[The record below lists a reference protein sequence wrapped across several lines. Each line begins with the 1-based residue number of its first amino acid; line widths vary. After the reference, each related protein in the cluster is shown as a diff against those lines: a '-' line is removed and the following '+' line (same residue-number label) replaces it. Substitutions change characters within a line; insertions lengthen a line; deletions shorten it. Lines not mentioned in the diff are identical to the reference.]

1 MNTRF
6 YVTTPIYYVNDVPHI
21 GHSYTSVLGDVL
33 ARWHRLLGHE
43 VFFLTGTDEHGQ
55 KVQEAAQKAGRTP
68 KEHVDA
74 TSERFRE
81 MGRLLGL
88 SNDRFIR
95 TTDPDHVS
103 YVQDVLQKLWDK
115 GEIYKSAYKG
125 LYNVRDERFYS
136 ESDIREGR
144 GPGPDEVVEEVEE
157 VNYFFKMGSY
167 QEKLL
172 EQIQQNP
179 DWIVPDFRRNEVSG
193 FLRQPL
199 GDLCISRPKSR
210 LSWGIELPFD
220 REFVT
225 YVWFDALLNYVTGPI
240 PTPPAEGERWW
251 PASVHLIGKDI
262 LTTHS
267 VYWPTMLMGAGIP
280 LPRQI
285 LAHGWWMADGQKMSK
300 SLGNVVDPFD
310 VAAKYADFGGAEAFR
325 FFLMREMVVG
335 QDSSYSDAGMTKVIN
350 NDLANDVGNILSRIR
365 KQVATGF
372 DGVLPAL
379 PTELSGAS
387 SELRDKAVSVVAEV
401 ENQMRL
407 FRVSHA
413 LEETMSLARAIN
425 SYLES
430 TAPWKLAKDPARR
443 DELAEV
449 LAVSSEA
456 LRVLLVLLSPYMPR
470 KIAEALRLMGGE
482 EALPGKLAWGLL
494 PSGRAFQD
502 GAPLFPRL
510 MPPKDPAQSAN
521 PGKQPK
527 VHAAPPAAE
536 PNHPFG
542 KVDYRVAKV
551 VSAEDHPGAE
561 KLLVLQLDVGEAGQR
576 QVCAGIRSQYSAE
589 SMVGRKLLLVANL
602 KKAKLRGVESQG
614 MILAADDPEGRI
626 HLLSPEGEPGSFAV
640 VEGLDRMPGQNLLI
654 DTLDAFELSISGG
667 RLVLDGKPVLAGGV
681 GILCQAP
688 DGAKAH

>member
-1 MNTRF
+1 MKNRF

-21 GHSYTSVLGDVL
+21 GHAYTSVLGDVL
-33 ARWHRLLGHE
+33 ARWHRLLGDD
-43 VFFLTGTDEHGQ
+43 VFLLTGTDEHGQ

-68 KEHVDA
+68 KDHVDL

-88 SNDRFIR
+88 TNDRFIR
-95 TTDPDHVS
+95 TTDEDHVAF
-103 YVQDVLQKLWDK
+103 VRDVLQKLWDK
-115 GEIYKSAYKG
+115 GEIYKSSYKG

-144 GPGPDEVVEEVEE
+144 GPGPDEIVEEVEE
-157 VNYFFKMGSY
+157 VNYFFRMSAY
-167 QEKLL
+167 QERLL
-172 EQIQQNP
+172 KHIQEHP
-179 DWIVPDFRRNEVSG
+179 EWIVPDFRRNEVLG

-220 REFVT
+220 RDFVT
-225 YVWFDALLNYVTGPI
+225 YVWFDALLNYVTGPV
-240 PTPPAEGERWW
+240 PTPPAAGETWW

-267 VYWPTMLMGAGIP
+267 VYWPTMLMGVGID

-285 LAHGWWMADGQKMSK
+285 LAHGWWMANGQKMSK

-310 VAAKYADFGGAEAFR
+310 VARKYEAVGGAEAFR

-335 QDSSYSDAGMTKVIN
+335 QDSSYSDTGMVKVVN
-350 NDLANDVGNILSRIR
+350 GDLANDVGNIVSRIR
-365 KQVATGF
+365 KQVVTQFEGK
-372 DGVLPAL
+372 VPAIPGTL
-379 PTELSGAS
+379 SESSKEL
-387 SELRDKAVSVVAEV
+387 KAKALEVVSRVTDE
-401 ENQMRL
+401 MRL

-430 TAPWKLAKDPARR
+430 NAPWKLAKDPARR

-456 LRVLLVLLSPYMPR
+456 LRILLVLLSPYMPS
-470 KIAEALRLMGGE
+470 KIGEALRLLGGE
-482 EALPGKLAWGLL
+482 AAVPGKLAWGLL
-494 PSGRAFQD
+494 PA
-502 GAPLFPRL
+502 GAVFEEGVPLFPRIQTEA
-510 MPPKDPAQSAN
+510 PKAAQPAKADPKSA
-521 PGKQPK
+521 P
-527 VHAAPPAAE
+527 APQAE
-536 PNHPFG
+536 SSHPFG
-542 KVDYRVAKV
+542 RVDFRVAKV

-561 KLLVLQLDVGEAGQR
+561 KLLVLQLDVGELGNR
-576 QVCAGIRSQYSAE
+576 QVCAGIRAQFSAE

-602 KKAKLRGVESQG
+602 KKAKLRGVESMG
-614 MILAADDPEGRI
+614 MILAADDPDGAV
-626 HLLSPEGEPGSFAV
+626 HLLSPEGEPGDFAV
-640 VEGLDRMPGQNLLI
+640 VEGVDRGIGQNLTI
-654 DTLDAFELSISGG
+654 EALDAFELSVQGG
-667 RLVLDGKPVLAGGV
+667 KVVLEGKPLRAGAGVVLCA
-681 GILCQAP
+681 AP
-688 DGAKAH
+688 DGLKAH

>member
-1 MNTRF
+1 
-6 YVTTPIYYVNDVPHI
+6 
-21 GHSYTSVLGDVL
+21 
-33 ARWHRLLGHE
+33 
-43 VFFLTGTDEHGQ
+43 
-55 KVQEAAQKAGRTP
+55 
-68 KEHVDA
+68 VDL

-88 SNDRFIR
+88 THDRFIR
-95 TTDPDHVS
+95 TTDSDHVAF
-103 YVQDVLQKLWDK
+103 VQDVLQMLWDK

-157 VNYFFKMGSY
+157 VNYFFRMSAY
-167 QEKLL
+167 QERLL
-172 EQIQQNP
+172 KHIQEHP
-179 DWIVPDFRRNEVSG
+179 EWIVPDFRRNEVLG

-220 REFVT
+220 RDFVT

-240 PTPPAEGERWW
+240 PTPPADGGTWW

-267 VYWPTMLMGAGIP
+267 VYWPTMLMGAGIE

-285 LAHGWWMADGQKMSK
+285 LAHGWWMSNGQKMSK

-310 VAAKYADFGGAEAFR
+310 VARKYEAVGGAEAFR

-335 QDSSYSDAGMTKVIN
+335 QDSSYSDAGMVKVVN
-350 NDLANDVGNILSRIR
+350 GDLANDVGNIVSRIR
-365 KQVATGF
+365 KQVVTQFEGK
-372 DGVLPAL
+372 VPAL
-379 PTELSGAS
+379 PAALSDAS
-387 SELRDKAVSVVAEV
+387 KDLKAKALEVVARVGDE
-401 ENQMRL
+401 MRL

-430 TAPWKLAKDPARR
+430 TAPWKLAKDPSRR

-456 LRVLLVLLSPYMPR
+456 LRILLVLLFPYMPT
-470 KIAEALRLMGGE
+470 KIGEALRLLGGE
-482 EALPGKLAWGLL
+482 KADAGRLQWGLL
-494 PSGRAFQD
+494 PADAVFEE
-502 GAPLFPRL
+502 GAPLFPRIQTEA
-510 MPPKDPAQSAN
+510 PK
-521 PGKQPK
+521 
-527 VHAAPPAAE
+527 AAPAAKPE
-536 PNHPFG
+536 PKPEALSSHPFG
-542 KVDYRVAKV
+542 RVDFRVAKV
-551 VSAEDHPGAE
+551 VAAEDHPSAE
-561 KLLVLQLDVGEAGQR
+561 KLLVLQLDVGELGAR
-576 QVCAGIRSQYSAE
+576 QVCAGIRAQYSAE

-602 KKAKLRGVESQG
+602 KKAKLRGVESMG
-614 MILAADDPEGRI
+614 MILAADDPEGKV
-626 HLLSPEGEPGSFAV
+626 HLLAPEGEPGDFAV
-640 VEGLDRMPGQNLLI
+640 VEGADRGIGQNLTI
-654 DTLDAFELSISGG
+654 EALDAFELSVQGG
-667 RLVLDGKPVLAGGV
+667 RVVLDGKLLKAGAGAVLCA
-681 GILCQAP
+681 AP
-688 DGAKAH
+688 DGSKAH